1 MDKNLNYNEEEL
13 EEEIISI
20 RRVTKVLKGGRKF
33 SFRALVAVGD
43 GKGVVGIGIGKA
55 REVPDAIRKG
65 ANDAKKNLF
74 RVPIRKGTI
83 PHTIITKFKGGKI
96 IMKPAAPGTGLIAG
110 ISARPILTRV
120 GITDILA
127 KNLGS
132 KTPVTVAYTVIKALK
147 ELKSAEEVKEIRFSK

>member
-55 REVPDAIRKG
+55 REVPDARRIYLECLLEKEQY
-65 ANDAKKNLF
+65 
-74 RVPIRKGTI
+74 PIQ
-83 PHTIITKFKGGKI
+83 
-96 IMKPAAPGTGLIAG
+96 
-110 ISARPILTRV
+110 
-120 GITDILA
+120 
-127 KNLGS
+127 
-132 KTPVTVAYTVIKALK
+132 
-147 ELKSAEEVKEIRFSK
+147 